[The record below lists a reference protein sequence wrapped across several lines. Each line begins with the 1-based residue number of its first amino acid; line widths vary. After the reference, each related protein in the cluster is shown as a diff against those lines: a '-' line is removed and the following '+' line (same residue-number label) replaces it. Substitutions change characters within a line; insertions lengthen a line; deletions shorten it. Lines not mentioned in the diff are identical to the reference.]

1 MHRASVQ
8 LDLCCDTL
16 TPRGHQH
23 IPTSPITHRTSVPL
37 VRVLAPLPA
46 REAVN
51 PRQTTGFSLQIF
63 HDHCRPSP
71 AVQVLLLDRN
81 STFRT
86 LRAQLCTP
94 LAPDDSLTSLPPAC
108 MAVDVPGGASGSTL
122 LPQPRS
128 GPYCTHMI
136 LNDKSRVGLRVYA
149 PGGPQFTGRLLGKAT
164 HGRPLIHRSN
174 AAWRVEHYGEVV
186 SDHNHSDA
194 KRRTGAVRR

>member
-23 IPTSPITHRTSVPL
+23 IPTSPITHRTSLLL

-51 PRQTTGFSLQIF
+51 LRQTTGYSLQIF
-63 HDHCRPSP
+63 HDHCRPLP

-81 STFRT
+81 SIFRT

-94 LAPDDSLTSLPPAC
+94 LAPDDSPTSLPPAG
-108 MAVDVPGGASGSTL
+108 MAVDVPGGTSGSTL

-136 LNDKSRVGLRVYA
+136 LNDKSRIGLRVCA
-149 PGGPQFTGRLLGKAT
+149 PGAPQFTGRLSDEAMYDGK
-164 HGRPLIHRSN
+164 LIHRSN
-174 AAWRVEHYGEVV
+174 AAWRVEH
-186 SDHNHSDA
+186 
-194 KRRTGAVRR
+194 